1 MDIGTDIASYLVPA
15 ALVVYVIARQFVG
28 RWVPARRSLLLP
40 LVLVVVGVGQAGH
53 VGWTALAVVLVGAD
67 VLLAAGL
74 GVVRGAAIRLTLR
87 DGYLYQRGGWLSV
100 GLWLLTIA
108 VRVGVAAPFL
118 HTSAGP
124 ALEATLAMS
133 FGISLGAQYAVFNA
147 RVARDGRPIRPAGDR
162 RRTAP
167 RSTLA
172 R

>member
-40 LVLVVVGVGQAGH
+40 LVLVVVGVGQAAH
-53 VGWTALAVVLVGAD
+53 VGWTAQAVVVVGVD
-67 VLLAAGL
+67 VLLTAGL

-108 VRVGVAAPFL
+108 VRVGAAAPFL

-133 FGISLGAQYAVFNA
+133 FGISLAVQYAVFNA
-147 RVARDGRPIRPAGDR
+147 RVVRDGRPVRPGGDR
-162 RRTAP
+162 RRTGA

>member
-1 MDIGTDIASYLVPA
+1 MDIASYVVPA
-15 ALVVYVIARQFVG
+15 ALVVWVIARQFAG

-40 LVLVVVGVGQAGH
+40 LIRVVVGVGQAGH
-53 VGWTALAVVLVGAD
+53 VGWTALAVVVVGAD
-67 VLLAAGL
+67 VLLTAGL
-74 GVVRGAAIRLTLR
+74 GVVRGSAIRLTLR

-100 GLWLLTIA
+100 GLWLLTIGVRLA
-108 VRVGVAAPFL
+108 VALPFL

-133 FGISLGAQYAVFNA
+133 FGISLAAQYAVFNA

-162 RRTAP
+162 RRAGAQ
-167 RSTLA
+167 STLA